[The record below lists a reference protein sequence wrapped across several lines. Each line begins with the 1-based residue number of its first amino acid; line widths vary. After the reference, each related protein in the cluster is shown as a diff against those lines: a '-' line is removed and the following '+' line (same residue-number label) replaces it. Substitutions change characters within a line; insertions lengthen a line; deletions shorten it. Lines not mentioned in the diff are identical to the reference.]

1 MSKIAWLRKRIQL
14 VVPLIIFIM
23 IAVIWFNYYN
33 LGFSHFNKSNA
44 VSIFGSVIQGMSA
57 LLSVA
62 IAVIIFRIQSLENR
76 NQSLEQSILNHVYAI
91 VGWSY
96 AEWDVSLEKDIR
108 NKSITNRYYQNRLKL
123 QQQGL
128 LPWTKEELEEDRD
141 RTQKRLK
148 GSLSKHDGT
157 KRTIQKI
164 RNGIFSSVVFLMMPI
179 LFSFLLLMVSDAL
192 DVSYN
197 FVFVSIVVLMSA
209 IGIAFLVKMVLEST
223 VQTEE

>member
-1 MSKIAWLRKRIQL
+1 MSKIAWLRQRIQL
-14 VVPLIIFIM
+14 VVPLIIFVL

-76 NQSLEQSILNHVYAI
+76 NQSLEQTTLNHVYEI
-91 VGWSY
+91 VNWSY
-96 AEWDVSLEKDIR
+96 AEWDAPLELDIR
-108 NKSITNRYYQNRLKL
+108 NKSITDRYYQNRLEL
-123 QQQGL
+123 QRQGR
-128 LPWTKEELEEDRD
+128 LPWTKEELEKDRD
-141 RTQKRLK
+141 KTQKRLE
-148 GSLSKHDGT
+148 GNLSKHDGT
-157 KRTIQKI
+157 KRTIQRI
-164 RNGIFSSVVFLMMPI
+164 RNGVFSSVVFLIMPI

-192 DVSYN
+192 DASYN

-209 IGIAFLVKMVLEST
+209 MGIVSLIKMVLDST
-223 VQTEE
+223 VQNQA